1 MKVTVKFLANMGIF
15 MGIRELNLELDD
27 GKEYTIK
34 DIIERI
40 TRETGKDLKGKIM
53 DERGQSTGRV
63 RIVLNG
69 RDIVSLSRFDTKVAD
84 GDNISMFPALGAG

>member
-27 GKEYTIK
+27 GREYTIK
-34 DIIERI
+34 DIIEYI
-40 TRETGKDLKGKIM
+40 TQKTGKDLKGKIM
-53 DERGQSTGRV
+53 DERGESTGRV

-69 RDIVSLSRFDTKVAD
+69 RDIVSLSRFETKVAD

>member
-27 GKEYTIK
+27 SKEYTIK
-34 DIIERI
+34 DIIDYI
-40 TRETGKDLKGKIM
+40 TQKTGKDLKSKIM
-53 DERGQSTGRV
+53 DEKGQSTGRV

-69 RDIVSLSRFDTKVAD
+69 RDIVSLSRFETKIAD